1 MKRAFGQ
8 AATNV
13 LEELKPLFSAYQT
26 EQLVDAQ
33 SFKQLWQKHQAEI
46 TPIMAQLGSE
56 AFTVCDGC
64 WTRPKRSC
72 AKHGLQHCD

>member
-1 MKRAFGQ
+1 MTACRDYQDIDVLAPKVTNESVDEETFGQ

-33 SFKQLWQKHQAEI
+33 SFKQLWQNIRLKLH
-46 TPIMAQLGSE
+46 
-56 AFTVCDGC
+56 
-64 WTRPKRSC
+64 RSW
-72 AKHGLQHCD
+72 HSW